1 MIKTTTLAEEELK
14 RLVSETEGAT
24 GVRIYNSGG

>member
-1 MIKTTTLAEEELK
+1 MIKTTTLAEKELK
-14 RLVSETEGAT
+14 RLVSETEGAV

>member
-14 RLVSETEGAT
+14 KLINETQGAV
-24 GVRIYNSGG
+24 GIRIYNSGG